1 MNSMTQQVANA
12 TSEQKKGGD
21 MVVVAMENISD
32 VTRENLVS
40 VEQLSRSAE
49 GLSQQA
55 VDLAALVAQFRVS

>member
-55 VDLAALVAQFRVS
+55 VDLAALVAQFRIN